1 MSQWFVLFKKEW
13 VEMSRNFKLLW
24 MPLVFILLGIM
35 QPVTSYYLPQILEAA
50 GELPEDAVINIP
62 VPTSAEVL
70 VGTLG
75 QYSQIGVLVLAL
87 GFMGIIA
94 GERSSGVAGMILV
107 KPVSFTSYITAKWL
121 SAVLLTGI
129 SFFLG
134 MISSW
139 YYTNL
144 LIGDIAFS
152 TLLQG
157 SIVYFIWLTF
167 LITVT
172 VLFSS
177 FLKSSGIVAFVTIV
191 VAILLSAVTSLLSKW
206 MTWSP
211 ASLSGHSHSILIRES
226 AGDHFTVALTVSL
239 ALIVGLLIVAT
250 QLFSRKELTE

>member
-1 MSQWFVLFKKEW
+1 MSQWLILFKKEW
-13 VEMSRNFKLLW
+13 LEMSRNFKLLW

-35 QPVTSYYLPQILEAA
+35 QPVTSYYLPQILKAA
-50 GELPEDAVINIP
+50 GELPEGAVFDIP
-62 VPTSAEVL
+62 MPSSAEVL

-121 SAVLLTGI
+121 SAVILTGI

-134 MISSW
+134 MLASW
-139 YYTNL
+139 YYTKL

-152 TLLQG
+152 TLLNG
-157 SIVYFIWLTF
+157 SLVYFVWLAF

-177 FLKSSGIVAFVTIV
+177 FLKSSGIVAFVTIII
-191 VAILLSAVTSLLSKW
+191 AILLSAITSLLSKW

-211 ASLSGHSHSILIRES
+211 ANLSGHSYSIFMTES
-226 AGDHFTVALTVSL
+226 AGDHFTLVLTVSL
-239 ALIVGLLIVAT
+239 ALIIGLLILAT

>member
-50 GELPEDAVINIP
+50 GELPEGAVMEIP
-62 VPTSAEVL
+62 VPSSPEVL

-94 GERSSGVAGMILV
+94 GERSSGVVGMILV

-134 MISSW
+134 MIASW

-152 TLLQG
+152 TLLNG
-157 SIVYFIWLTF
+157 SLVYFVWLAF
-167 LITVT
+167 LVTVT

-191 VAILLSAVTSLLSKW
+191 SALLLSAITSLLSKW

-211 ASLSGHSHSILIRES
+211 ANLSSHSYSIFMTDS
-226 AGDHFTVALTVSL
+226 VGDHFALALTVSL
-239 ALIVGLLIVAT
+239 ALVIGLLLLASQI
-250 QLFSRKELTE
+250 FSKKELTE